1 MGAKMKKKKM
11 VRRAQWYWG
20 WGMVL
25 PTIIGLLVL
34 NIIPIFQ
41 TMYQSFFKTG
51 DFGVGNVFVGLANYK
66 TMFSDPNVWQAL
78 LNTAKYAII
87 EVPLSIIIGLLL
99 AVLLNKKIKGKTTF
113 RTIFFLPMVAAPAG
127 VAMVWRWL
135 YNSQFGLI
143 NHALNKLGIPSVSWL
158 SNPKIAIV
166 SVAFVGIWS
175 IIGYNMVL
183 FIAGLQEIPRSYYE
197 AAQLDGAGPV
207 RQFFSITVPLLSPTI
222 YFVCVTRI
230 IAALQQFD
238 LIFMMM
244 DETNTAMPQTQTL
257 SYLFYKYSFVQ
268 SNKGYGSAIVVL
280 LLAVIMVIT
289 LIQNHIEKRYVFY
302 D

>member
-1 MGAKMKKKKM
+1 MG
-11 VRRAQWYWG
+11 
-20 WGMVL
+20 
-25 PTIIGLLVL
+25 P
-34 NIIPIFQ
+34 
-41 TMYQSFFKTG
+41 
-51 DFGVGNVFVGLANYK
+51 
-66 TMFSDPNVWQAL
+66 
-78 LNTAKYAII
+78 
-87 EVPLSIIIGLLL
+87 
-99 AVLLNKKIKGKTTF
+99 
-113 RTIFFLPMVAAPAG
+113 
-127 VAMVWRWL
+127 
-135 YNSQFGLI
+135 
-143 NHALNKLGIPSVSWL
+143 VSWL
-158 SNPKIAIV
+158 SDPKIAIV

-175 IIGYNMVL
+175 ILGYNMVL

-280 LLAVIMVIT
+280 LLVVIMIIT
-289 LIQNHIEKRYVFY
+289 LIQNYIEKHYVFY